1 MKTCPICNIKKKES
15 EYDEYWSQSRN
26 KYRLQGYC
34 KDCKEVDS
42 RKRAE
47 KYYQDNRQYRLK
59 YAEKYRN
66 ENKKKIRRYKKQKK
80 RQYIDELHPVYVA
93 EQASSTLDIPQR
105 IVSQDDAIMSVYKKI
120 LKIKRSIRNAKK

>member
-1 MKTCPICNIKKKES
+1 MKTCPLCKIEKDTS
-15 EYDEYWSQSRN
+15 EFDKYWSYSRN

-34 KDCKEVDS
+34 KDCKEVDA

-47 KYYQDNRQYRLK
+47 KHYWDNREYKLK

-66 ENKKKIRRYKKQKK
+66 KNKEKIRRYKKQKK
-80 RQYIDELHPVYVA
+80 RQYINELHPVYVA
-93 EQASSTLDIPQR
+93 EQASSTLGIPQR
-105 IVSQDDAIMSVYKKI
+105 IVSQDDEIMSAYKNI